1 MPPLHPGQATGSYL
15 TPALAQV
22 KTLTRPSQIPH
33 PAAPPSPVRREK
45 GISHR
50 LGEGQGTARA
60 WASTAMSIFGSRFVL
75 KPDSQGFS
83 TLKNGFLNLKWH
95 FSISP
100 NHFAISRNRFVISRK
115 RFAISPKHFSISPN
129 RFAISRNHFA
139 ISPKSFSMSRNG
151 FAISRNHFK
160 MSRNDFAISGN
171 EGLKLGNHR
180 LLPVCGGFWLVLAQ
194 PGGLPPRDGS
204 QPDARTKIISRY
216 YCNRSQRCK
225 NFATA
230 SVRVRTCSFS

>member
-1 MPPLHPGQATGSYL
+1 MPFPKSCQVLFSKYHP
-15 TPALAQV
+15 
-22 KTLTRPSQIPH
+22 
-33 PAAPPSPVRREK
+33 
-45 GISHR
+45 
-50 LGEGQGTARA
+50 TARQPCL
-60 WASTAMSIFGSRFVL
+60 TAMSIFRSQPVL
-75 KPDSQGFS
+75 KPDNQSFS
-83 TLKNGFLNLKWH
+83 IFKKGVLTLKQR

-100 NHFAISRNRFVISRK
+100 NHFAISPNHFAISPNHFAISRNHFAISPKSFSISRNGFAISRNGFSISRK
-115 RFAISPKHFSISPN
+115 RFAISPNHFPISPN

-160 MSRNDFAISGN
+160 MSWNDFAISGN
-171 EGLKLGNHR
+171 DR